1 MAINISRHRVPAD
14 TWGSGAAYEPFIGRW
29 SRLIARTFVGWL
41 GVPRDR
47 VWLDVGSG
55 TGALTST
62 VLTMASPTCV
72 TALDASAAF
81 ATYARTVAGDRR
93 IAFAVADARA
103 IPFREESADVAVS
116 GLMLNFVPQPEVA
129 VTEMARVTRPGSTVS
144 AYVWDYA
151 NGMQMLRYFWDA
163 ASAVDPAAAALD
175 EARRFPMCEPSALE
189 ALWRGAGLG
198 DVEVRGI
205 DVPTRF
211 ESFDD
216 LWTPFLGGQ
225 GPAPS
230 YLASLDST
238 TRERLRERLR
248 AQLPANGRFAL
259 TARAW
264 AVRGVRA

>member
-1 MAINISRHRVPAD
+1 MTTGLSHQGVAAD
-14 TWGSGAAYEPFIGRW
+14 AWASGAAYEPFIGRW
-29 SRLIARTFVGWL
+29 SRLVARTFVAWL
-41 GVPRDR
+41 GIPRDR
-47 VWLDVGSG
+47 IWIDVGSG

-62 VLTMASPTCV
+62 VLTMASPSRV

-81 ATYARTVAGDRR
+81 ATYARTIGGDRR

-103 IPFREESADVAVS
+103 IPFKAESADVAVS
-116 GLMLNFVPQPEVA
+116 GLVLNFVPQPEVA
-129 VTEMARVTRPGSTVS
+129 VAEMARVARPGSTVS

-151 NGMQMLRYFWDA
+151 DGMQMLRYFWDA

-175 EARRFPMCEPSALE
+175 EARRFPMCEPSALD
-189 ALWRGAGLG
+189 ALWREAGLR

-205 DVPTRF
+205 DVLTRF

-216 LWTPFLGGQ
+216 FWTPFLGGQ

-230 YLASLDST
+230 YLASLDSIT
-238 TRERLRERLR
+238 QERLRERLR
-248 AQLPANGRFAL
+248 GRLPDGGRFVL

-264 AVRGVRA
+264 AVRGVRS

>member
-1 MAINISRHRVPAD
+1 MAINVSRRDAPAD
-14 TWGSGAAYEPFIGRW
+14 AWASGAAYEPFIGRW
-29 SRLIARTFVGWL
+29 SRLVARTFVAWL

-47 VWLDVGSG
+47 TWIDVGSG

-62 VLTMASPTCV
+62 VLTMASPSRV
-72 TALDASAAF
+72 TAFDASAAF
-81 ATYARTVAGDRR
+81 ASYARTIGGDRR

-103 IPFREESADVAVS
+103 IPFKAASADVAVS

-129 VTEMARVTRPGSTVS
+129 VAEMARVARPGGTVS
-144 AYVWDYA
+144 AYVWDYSD
-151 NGMQMLRYFWDA
+151 GMQMLRHFWDA
-163 ASAVDPAAAALD
+163 ASAVDPGAADLD
-175 EARRFPMCEPSALE
+175 EGRRFPMCEPSALDT
-189 ALWRGAGLG
+189 LWRGAGLR

-230 YLASLDST
+230 YLASLDSI
-238 TRERLRERLR
+238 TRERVREQLRV
-248 AQLPANGRFAL
+248 QLPDGGSFVL

-264 AVRGVRA
+264 AVRGVRS